1 MTWRVEIVN
10 RTDVVDAVGDG
21 LMEDIAD
28 LGIIGVNQVRFI
40 RMYAL
45 EGELSAQDAERTAV
59 ELLADP
65 VTQDFLRS
73 AGEPFSLES
82 GQWGIEV
89 WFRSGVT
96 DNVGET
102 TLKAVKDLGI
112 QGITGAFTGRGYVI
126 DGLLDEA
133 QIDIICRRLLAND
146 IIEDYTYYKGS

>member
-21 LMEDIAD
+21 IKEDISD
-28 LGIIGVNQVRFI
+28 LGITGIEQVRFI
-40 RMYAL
+40 RMYTL
-45 EGELSAQDAERTAV
+45 EGDLSVQDAERTAV

-65 VTQDFLRS
+65 VTQDFHRS
-73 AGEPFSLES
+73 SHEPLSLEP

-89 WFRSGVT
+89 WFRTGVT
-96 DNVGET
+96 DNAGET

-112 QGITGAFTGRGYVI
+112 QGITDAFTGRGYVI
-126 DGLLDEA
+126 DGRLDEA

-146 IIEDYTYYKGS
+146 IIESYTYYRGT